1 MYVLLS
7 EGNLKKKQI
16 ENKMIYMLNIEKF
29 DNSNIIKYTLMSFNI
44 NTKWSYDTC
53 ILQGELQGFFQQI
66 MIFVF
71 HM

>member
-44 NTKWSYDTC
+44 NTK
-53 ILQGELQGFFQQI
+53 
-66 MIFVF
+66 
-71 HM
+71 

>member
-1 MYVLLS
+1 
-7 EGNLKKKQI
+7 
-16 ENKMIYMLNIEKF
+16 MIYMLNIEKF
-29 DNSNIIKYTLMSFNI
+29 DNSNIIKNTLMSFNI

-53 ILQGELQGFFQQI
+53 IFQQL

>member
-7 EGNLKKKQI
+7 EGNLKKKK

-44 NTKWSYDTC
+44 NTKYSYDTC
-53 ILQGELQGFFQQI
+53 ILHGELQ
-66 MIFVF
+66 VF
-71 HM
+71 NNS